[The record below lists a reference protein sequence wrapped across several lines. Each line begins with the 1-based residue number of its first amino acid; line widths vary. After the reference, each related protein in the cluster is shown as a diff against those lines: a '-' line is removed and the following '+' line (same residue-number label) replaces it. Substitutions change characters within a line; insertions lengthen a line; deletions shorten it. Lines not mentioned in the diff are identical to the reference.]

1 MINFHFLPLSLF
13 STPPPPGVHVS
24 TRVAR
29 VLRIRAYN
37 LFAGA
42 TPLAYFL
49 FPISAPLPPPSPLFS
64 PARAF
69 FFFLYGRYVATPK
82 DEGIPM
88 PRPSYVNVRELRKRE
103 QKAVEEADL
112 ALSRIGVDVDERA
125 QAIFGESSR
134 TC

>member
-1 MINFHFLPLSLF
+1 
-13 STPPPPGVHVS
+13 
-24 TRVAR
+24 
-29 VLRIRAYN
+29 
-37 LFAGA
+37 
-42 TPLAYFL
+42 
-49 FPISAPLPPPSPLFS
+49 
-64 PARAF
+64 
-69 FFFLYGRYVATPK
+69 
-82 DEGIPM
+82 M